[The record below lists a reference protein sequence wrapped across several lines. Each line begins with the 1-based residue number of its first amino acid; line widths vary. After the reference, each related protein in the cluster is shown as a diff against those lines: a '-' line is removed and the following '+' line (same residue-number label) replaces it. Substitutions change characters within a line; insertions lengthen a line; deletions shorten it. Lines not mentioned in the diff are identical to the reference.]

1 MTNNIKKAADRAEW
15 WKLIDAACEPYGGF
29 VHVINSCGGSTVSM
43 IWIETL
49 KAAFA
54 SEAAREY
61 WERGPEKQEGEMYV
75 NVYEGE
81 SGIYASSI
89 YESKKIAHIIK
100 TNTDGVKWIGTYRLV
115 KVETNQNE

>member
-1 MTNNIKKAADRAEW
+1 MNDNIKKAADRAEW

-29 VHVINSCGGSTVSM
+29 VRVINSCGGSTVSM

-49 KAAFA
+49 KAAFT

-75 NVYEGE
+75 N
-81 SGIYASSI
+81 
-89 YESKKIAHIIK
+89 K
-100 TNTDGVKWIGTYRLV
+100 
-115 KVETNQNE
+115 

>member
-75 NVYEGE
+75 NVYKNTQGE
-81 SGIYASSI
+81 PHNGAIYYSITEAVEMGIGAGY
-89 YESKKIAHIIK
+89 
-100 TNTDGVKWIGTYRLV
+100 VGTYRLV